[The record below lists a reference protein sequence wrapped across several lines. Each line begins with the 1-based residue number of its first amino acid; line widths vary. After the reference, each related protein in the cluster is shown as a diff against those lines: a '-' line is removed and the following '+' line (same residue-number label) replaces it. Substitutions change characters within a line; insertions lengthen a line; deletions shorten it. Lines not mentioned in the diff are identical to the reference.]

1 MRLLDPVRRYGRG
14 MPPTTPNSE
23 WFANYLKATRDH
35 FGSGQQFVADAGG
48 PHRQLQA
55 AIEKGTEPEVTAGV

>member
-1 MRLLDPVRRYGRG
+1 